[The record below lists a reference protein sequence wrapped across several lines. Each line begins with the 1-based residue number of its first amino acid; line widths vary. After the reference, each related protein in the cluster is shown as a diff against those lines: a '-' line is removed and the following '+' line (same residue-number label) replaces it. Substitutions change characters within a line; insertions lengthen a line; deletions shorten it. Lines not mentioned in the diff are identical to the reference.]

1 MNSKTLDAAQAETLV
16 TSFLSA
22 WHERDIDVIM
32 SYLADDAVYH
42 NMPVAPIV
50 GATAIRGIF
59 SALLEIFSDVA
70 LDIVSIAAKPDL
82 VLTERVDRFTMQDG
96 RSVIMPVCGVFEI
109 RDGKIV
115 RFSDYFDLASFEA
128 ASGLKL

>member
-1 MNSKTLDAAQAETLV
+1 MNSTTLNAAQAETLV
-16 TSFLSA
+16 TDFLLS
-22 WHERDIDVIM
+22 WRGRDIDVIM
-32 SYLADDAVYH
+32 SYLAADAIYH

-50 GATAIRGIF
+50 GADAIRGIF
-59 SALLEIFSDVA
+59 SAFLGIFSDAA

-82 VLTERVDRFTMQDG
+82 VLTERVDKFTMQDG

-115 RFSDYFDLASFEA
+115 RFSDYFDLASFES